1 MTDEWSDV
9 SRDLVYGEVGS
20 DLVFIPRDRAEE
32 LAGVYAALQDAS
44 TWGDF
49 KQRVSA
55 ERWQQAM
62 SRLDDEPSD
71 GDLCRAES
79 IFGYEDGDWPEWAA
93 QRMLDWVPASISQ
106 QFGTVDD
113 SVLNGSFLH
122 FDPADRAEVVA
133 ALESAGFKCQED
145 SLVLDASGH

>member
-1 MTDEWSDV
+1 
-9 SRDLVYGEVGS
+9 
-20 DLVFIPRDRAEE
+20 
-32 LAGVYAALQDAS
+32 
-44 TWGDF
+44 
-49 KQRVSA
+49 
-55 ERWQQAM
+55 
-62 SRLDDEPSD
+62 
-71 GDLCRAES
+71 
-79 IFGYEDGDWPEWAA
+79 
-93 QRMLDWVPASISQ
+93 MLDWVPASISQ